1 MPARGDDT
9 GPIVDP
15 AATMQ
20 SITAAVSDPVL
31 ESSTPLWWWL
41 AFGVAVA
48 LLGLFVVA
56 LGWLFIAGVG
66 IWGINIPVAWGFA
79 IANYVWWVG
88 MASGG
93 TLISALFFLTR
104 SEWRTAINRIAETMT
119 LFAIAAAGIMPII
132 HLGRFWY
139 FYWLFPFPNSMG
151 LWPQFRSPLL
161 WDFFAIL
168 CYAIASTLFWYV
180 GLLPDLATLRD
191 RARGRGRQ
199 LLYGVLALGWQG
211 SSSQWRH
218 YRAAYLTLAA
228 LMAPLVVSVHS
239 IVGLDFAGGLSPGWH
254 STQFPPFFVFGAALS
269 GFAIVLLLVIP
280 LRRGLGLQALIT
292 PRHLEVLAQLLLAC
306 SLLVGYAYLLEAA
319 LPFYGGDRTEMRLV
333 LDRFTGF
340 YAPVYWATIL
350 LNVMVPQLLWAP
362 RLRRANL
369 PLLTISL
376 GVVAGMWLERYLI
389 VVQSLHRDFLPS
401 SWGLFRPTFWDIAT
415 LLGSAGLFLAGFLLL
430 LRFLPAVSMF
440 EMRRLVQQRGAR
452 G

>member
-1 MPARGDDT
+1 MPDADAPTAPLVAPG
-9 GPIVDP
+9 
-15 AATMQ
+15 ATMG
-20 SITAAVSDPVL
+20 SVTALVSDVVL
-31 ESSTPLWWWL
+31 ERPTPLWWWL
-41 AFGVAVA
+41 AFGLSLA

-56 LGWLFIAGVG
+56 LGWLFIEGVG
-66 IWGINIPVAWGFA
+66 VWGLDIPVAWGFA

-88 MASGG
+88 LASGG

-104 SEWRTAINRIAETMT
+104 SEWRTAINRIAETMA

-168 CYAIASTLFWYV
+168 CYAIASILFWYV

-191 RARGRGRQ
+191 RARSRRQ
-199 LLYGVLALGWQG
+199 QLFYGVLALGWQG
-211 SSSQWRH
+211 SSGQWRR
-218 YRAAYLTLAA
+218 YRTAYLTLAA
-228 LMAPLVVSVHS
+228 LMAPLVCSVHS

-269 GFAIVLLLVIP
+269 GFAIVLLLVVP
-280 LRRGLGLQALIT
+280 LRRGFGLGPVIT
-292 PRHLEVLAQLLLAC
+292 QRHVDVLAQLLLVC

-319 LPFYGGDRTEMRLV
+319 LPFYGGDRTEIRLV

-350 LNVMVPQLLWAP
+350 LNVLLPQLLWF
-362 RLRRANL
+362 RAVRHATV
-369 PLLTISL
+369 PLLAIAF
-376 GVVAGMWLERYLI
+376 GVVAGMWFERYLI
-389 VVQSLHRDFLPS
+389 VVQSLHRGFLPS
-401 SWGLFRPTFWDIAT
+401 SWGLFHPTFWDIAT

-430 LRFLPAVSMF
+430 LRFLPAISMF
-440 EMRRLVQQRGAR
+440 EMRRLIERRRHG
-452 G
+452 